1 MTDTRHSGRYFA
13 PALVACAAVTAP
25 HAAELTIDR
34 LFDAPA
40 LAGPTV
46 VGLKISPDGARVTFL
61 QGKAGDKDRLDLWE
75 YNIRARRARLLVD
88 SDVFAP
94 LAQRLSD
101 EELARRER
109 QRTAALSGILEY
121 TFAPSGRALLF
132 PLDGNLYYY
141 DLSKPAKA
149 AVLRVTRT
157 PGFVTDAAISPAGGY
172 ISYVRDQNLHL
183 YDRAHSQERAL
194 TTDGGGAIKNGMA
207 EFIAQEEMDRFEG
220 FWWSP
225 DSRSLAYQETDES
238 MVESRYITDPM
249 NPADPPLKAAYPRA
263 GSANAKVRLGIVPV
277 GGGPTTWA
285 TWDADKFPYLAR
297 VAWKVEG
304 APLTILVEDR
314 HQRSESLLSV
324 DTNTGSTHELLSE
337 ADAAWL
343 NLVEPGFPRW
353 LKGGRQFLWTTEKR
367 GAWQLELHDATG
379 ALANIVTPVDL
390 GYRGLAGVDEAGGL
404 VYVDASLEP
413 TEEHLWK
420 VPVSG
425 KAGTQ
430 LTHNRGQHSGHLS
443 DDGRELIHDFSLM
456 DGSTGSEL
464 LSPDGKQIAL
474 LKSVAET
481 PLVMPT
487 VELTRVG
494 PDSLSAAVLRPT
506 AFMAGVKYPVIL
518 SVYGGPQVTFVS
530 SAARDYFTD
539 QWLADQGYIVVRID
553 GRGTTLRGHDWQ
565 RMMRGNFIDLALHE
579 QVEGLQALGAL
590 YPEMDMTRVGVTGW
604 SFGGYF
610 SAMATIRRPDIFKA
624 GVAGAP
630 VVTWENYDTHYTEHY
645 LGLPEENPE
654 GYKASSVLTYAN
666 QLSRPLLIIH
676 GLTDDNVYFQHSVE
690 LADALFL
697 AGKPYEFMP
706 MLGTHMA
713 GANSS
718 VVRLREEQRVLL
730 FFNRNL

>member
-1 MTDTRHSGRYFA
+1 MPKRLLLVLAALAPSIPLAGAEDPSAVYFRNLAETRSYSAGQPRSAMVTPDGSAVVFLRSGPRDSNLLLYELNISTGVERELVTPEEVLAGKAEVLTPEEKAHRERTRNALRGFTSFEMTKDGTHLLVTVSGRLFIVNRA
-13 PALVACAAVTAP
+13 DAKVTALPGDHWISPHFSPSGAYVAAVKSG
-25 HAAELTIDR
+25 ELSVIDTST
-34 LFDAPA
+34 
-40 LAGPTV
+40 LAV
-46 VGLKISPDGARVTFL
+46 
-61 QGKAGDKDRLDLWE
+61 
-75 YNIRARRARLLVD
+75 
-88 SDVFAP
+88 
-94 LAQRLSD
+94 
-101 EELARRER
+101 R
-109 QRTAALSGILEY
+109 Q
-121 TFAPSGRALLF
+121 
-132 PLDGNLYYY
+132 
-141 DLSKPAKA
+141 
-149 AVLRVTRT
+149 
-157 PGFVTDAAISPAGGY
+157 
-172 ISYVRDQNLHL
+172 
-183 YDRAHSQERAL
+183 L
-194 TTDGGGAIKNGMA
+194 TTGATETLTHGTA